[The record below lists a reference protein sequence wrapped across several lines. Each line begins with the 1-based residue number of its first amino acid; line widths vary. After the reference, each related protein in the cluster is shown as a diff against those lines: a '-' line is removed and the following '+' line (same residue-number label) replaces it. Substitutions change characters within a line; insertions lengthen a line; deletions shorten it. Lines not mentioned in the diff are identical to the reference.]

1 MGKFED
7 NISSYLEALVEA
19 TVKRDQ
25 PEGIKRLERIYHS
38 LAMLNDIPG
47 ILGFK
52 GGQNASQIDI
62 SKIDELVLQV
72 IADDL
77 SWLALALEKIVYQDG
92 SPVDLLEIK
101 RRKGR
106 KKSEIP
112 EWVVHFQKLKDIDDL
127 INSGF
132 SVSKSIE
139 TVAEKNFKQKA
150 LTKIY
155 ERSINDYRNY
165 LKNRAEI
172 SESFG
177 FSETFLD
184 SLLGN

>member
-1 MGKFED
+1 MGEHED
-7 NISSYLEALVEA
+7 KIFGQLEGLVENSN
-19 TVKRDQ
+19 KRDQ
-25 PEGIKRLERIYHS
+25 PEGVKRLERIYHS
-38 LAMLNDIPG
+38 LVMLNDVPA
-47 ILGFK
+47 ILGFND
-52 GGQNASQIDI
+52 GQNATQIDI
-62 SKIDELVLQV
+62 SKIDKNIVQV

-77 SWLALALEKIVYQDG
+77 SWLAFALEKIVYQDG
-92 SPVDLLEIK
+92 SPVDLLEVK

-112 EWVVHFQKLKDIDDL
+112 EWVTHFEKLKKIHDL
-127 INSGF
+127 INSDL
-132 SVSKSIE
+132 SVNQSIE
-139 TVAEKNFKQKA
+139 MVAEKNFKTKA

-165 LKNRAEI
+165 VRNRAEI

-177 FSETFLD
+177 FSESFLD